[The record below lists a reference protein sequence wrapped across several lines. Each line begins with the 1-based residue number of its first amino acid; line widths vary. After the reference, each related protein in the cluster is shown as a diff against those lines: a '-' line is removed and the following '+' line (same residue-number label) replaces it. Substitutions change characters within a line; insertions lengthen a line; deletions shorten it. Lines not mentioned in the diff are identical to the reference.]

1 MYDSATWFPICAGLT
16 AVGVVAAFFALRR
29 RGAASALRLL
39 GWAAL
44 PMAIY
49 LTGLVRLFWTIGSEL
64 VKWITGFVLNPLV
77 WTGLALFAFTAV
89 ALPVAAM
96 MRRRQGTKPAVA
108 SAGAPATASTDTRQI
123 EAAGQSGVVTGKESA
138 RKKRAKAKAAKGGDK
153 GAKADKAEPDE
164 SMEDIDEILKRHGI
178 S

>member
-1 MYDSATWFPICAGLT
+1 MYDSATWFPICAGLS

-49 LTGLVRLFWTIGSEL
+49 LTGLVRLLWNVGAEL
-64 VKWITGFVLNPLV
+64 GHWIAGFVLNPFV
-77 WTGLALFAFTAV
+77 WSGLALFAFTAV

-96 MRRRQGTKPAVA
+96 LRRRQARTSTVA
-108 SAGAPATASTDTRQI
+108 S
-123 EAAGQSGVVTGKESA
+123 
-138 RKKRAKAKAAKGGDK
+138 GG
-153 GAKADKAEPDE
+153 G
-164 SMEDIDEILKRHGI
+164 G
-178 S
+178 